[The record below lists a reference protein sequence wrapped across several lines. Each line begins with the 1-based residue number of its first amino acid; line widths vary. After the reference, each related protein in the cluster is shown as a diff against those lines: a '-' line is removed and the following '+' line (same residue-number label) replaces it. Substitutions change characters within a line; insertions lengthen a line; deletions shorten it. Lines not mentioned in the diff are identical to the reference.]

1 MFGTQNHSEIHR
13 VHWKDNQSIIEKSV
27 SQGSIHR
34 QESLTNVNNYMPE
47 VPSRKKSFNVT
58 NRGGDELVFGQR
70 NLTNNEKTR
79 RGRRQSIET
88 SGSKS
93 ILRRQESRE
102 RRQSEEKSGS
112 QSSLRRQESLTN
124 LSSFLQEDLNRK
136 WSLNATS
143 AVGEDLVF
151 GQTNNS
157 NNVDARHDRRQDT
170 NQAWLERSSS
180 QNNLRRQDSMSNLSN
195 LQDDINS
202 LLRDTTTTSSSNVQ
216 TTIRCDNTYIN
227 SGHRS
232 NYQAI
237 ASSLLSEPAPR

>member
-1 MFGTQNHSEIHR
+1 MTCQSNEALRTNQEYIYRQDSSSNINSFFQGDLISFDTPPDRSRDDLVFGTQNHSEIHR

-112 QSSLRRQESLTN
+112 QSSLRR
-124 LSSFLQEDLNRK
+124 
-136 WSLNATS
+136 
-143 AVGEDLVF
+143 
-151 GQTNNS
+151 
-157 NNVDARHDRRQDT
+157 
-170 NQAWLERSSS
+170 
-180 QNNLRRQDSMSNLSN
+180 
-195 LQDDINS
+195 
-202 LLRDTTTTSSSNVQ
+202 
-216 TTIRCDNTYIN
+216 
-227 SGHRS
+227 
-232 NYQAI
+232 
-237 ASSLLSEPAPR
+237 